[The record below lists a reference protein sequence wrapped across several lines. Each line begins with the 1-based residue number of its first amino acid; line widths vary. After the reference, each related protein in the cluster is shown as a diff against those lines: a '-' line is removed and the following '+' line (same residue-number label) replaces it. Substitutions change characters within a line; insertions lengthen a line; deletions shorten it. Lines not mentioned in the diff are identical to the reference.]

1 MKPSL
6 PSHSIRHWLILLTLA
21 ATACNP
27 RPETPTATPQLSTP
41 TATPVPMVAVVNG
54 EGITQ
59 EEFEQELARYQS
71 AMSTLGEV
79 VSPEDASRVVL
90 DDLVSQALLTQ
101 GALAAGYQADAEEL
115 QSRLDQLADA
125 AGGVD
130 ALAAWIGEHG
140 YTDETFRRSLER
152 ALAAAWMRDRIAS
165 DVPLDTEQVHVRQII
180 LYTEQD
186 AREALAALDGG
197 YDFTELAAHYDPV
210 TRGELGWFPRGY
222 LLEPAFEQAAFALQ
236 PGEYSGIVQTSVGY
250 HILYVIEK
258 DPARPLTPDALLA
271 LQDLA
276 LENWLREQRA
286 QSTIT
291 LSP

>member
-1 MKPSL
+1 
-6 PSHSIRHWLILLTLA
+6 
-21 ATACNP
+21 
-27 RPETPTATPQLSTP
+27 
-41 TATPVPMVAVVNG
+41 MVAVVNG